1 MRAAGWEQN
10 RTMKMWLIRHGE
22 TDYNT
27 EHRYQGQIDI
37 PLSEE
42 GRNKLCPSPE
52 KVDRVYVSRLKRT
65 GQTAEIL
72 FPDARQIAVPGL
84 EEMNFG
90 RFDGHTHQELGSDP
104 AYQRWIDSWCTT
116 DIPGGENREQFTRR
130 IIKAVTGLIRE
141 NVQAGEKHL
150 VIVAHGGTLM
160 AFMEKFG
167 NPKREYYEWQPENGD
182 GWELE
187 VETEGLP
194 EDAPVCHVLGKLSFR
209 R

>member
-1 MRAAGWEQN
+1 MR
-10 RTMKMWLIRHGE
+10 MWLIRHGE

-37 PLSEE
+37 PLSEA
-42 GRNKLCPSPE
+42 GRKKLSPSAE
-52 KVDRVYVSRLKRT
+52 KVDRVYVSRLRRT
-65 GQTAEIL
+65 AQTAKIL
-72 FPDARQIAVPGL
+72 FPDAQQIVVPGL

-90 RFDGHTHQELGSDP
+90 RFDGHTHRELSSDP
-104 AYQRWIDSWCTT
+104 DYQRWIDSWCRL
-116 DIPGGENREQFTRR
+116 DVPGGENREQFTRR
-130 IIKAVTGLIRE
+130 TLKAVTGLIRE
-141 NVQAGEKHL
+141 NAQAGEEHL

-167 NPKREYYEWQPENGD
+167 KPEREYYEWQTGNGE

-194 EDAPVCHVLGKLSFR
+194 EEGPVCRLLGKISFLR
-209 R
+209 